1 VYLQYVRVHLDQGA
15 SDIHRPAHH
24 SAARTYPRLHGAPRA
39 ARTSPP
45 PPAVPRSPRPG
56 PHANRA
62 PTVHRARPLADPREL
77 TMAPPSPITGRVG
90 AQRGPTISRRR
101 HRERSGIFTI
111 ARRAGELRRRHP
123 SARTH
128 LVQRRTYD
136 PSGADPP
143 GPPRPC
149 S

>member
-24 SAARTYPRLHGAPRA
+24 SAART
-39 ARTSPP
+39 
-45 PPAVPRSPRPG
+45 
-56 PHANRA
+56 
-62 PTVHRARPLADPREL
+62 
-77 TMAPPSPITGRVG
+77 
-90 AQRGPTISRRR
+90 
-101 HRERSGIFTI
+101 
-111 ARRAGELRRRHP
+111 
-123 SARTH
+123 H

-149 S
+149 SSSRVTRATNRRSVSWPGGSPLLR